1 MALLVEGVL
10 AFLVL
15 SGCVTIVWGVRRFK
29 LSARVLTIAF
39 ALTAISWMALLITTI
54 SLTVRTLVFPP
65 V

>member
-10 AFLVL
+10 AVLVL
-15 SGCVTIVWGVRRFK
+15 SGCVTIAWGVRRFK